1 MTIRIKALPAFS
13 DNYLWLLINEK
24 QATAAIVDPGSA
36 AVCETFLEQENL
48 ELTAILITHHHWD
61 HVGGI
66 GQLTKHRQ
74 IPVFGPAAEHINGV
88 SRPLADG
95 DHVTLPALGIE
106 FDVLDLSGHTAGH
119 IGYLANNRLFCGD
132 TLFSAGCGRLFDG
145 TAAQLHDSLARIQR
159 LPGDT
164 LIYCAHEYTL
174 DNLKF
179 AQAVEPDNPAILQR
193 ITEVSALRAKNLPS
207 LPVSLAMEQQ
217 YNPFLRTDRENI
229 MQAVAAHSGHQI
241 ANSTD
246 CFKYLRMWKD
256 GF

>member
-13 DNYLWLLINEK
+13 DNYLWLLVNEQ
-24 QATAAIVDPGSA
+24 QATAAIVDPGSS
-36 AVCETFLEQENL
+36 AVCESFLEQENL

-66 GQLTKHRQ
+66 AQLTKHRQ
-74 IPVFGPAAEHINGV
+74 IPVFGPAAENIDGV
-88 SRPLADG
+88 NRPLAGG
-95 DHVTLPALGIE
+95 DHVKLPALGIE
-106 FDVLDLSGHTAGH
+106 FEVLDLGGHTAGH
-119 IGYLANNRLFCGD
+119 IGYLADKVLFCGD

-193 ITEVSALRAKNLPS
+193 ITEVSALRADKLPS

-217 YNPFLRTDRENI
+217 YNPFLRTDQENI
-229 MQAVAAHSGHQI
+229 MQAVTAHSGQHI
-241 ANSTD
+241 ENSAD